1 MTQRQKRR
9 RRLRRAANAVAA
21 ITVFGLIGTHMVAQ
35 SQAQSCEAGHRTVAA
50 ASSQQY
56 EVVVSA
62 ARAGNPGAMVE
73 VAQMYRDGLGVSRD
87 LILAHAWTK
96 LATQMGVSAPHLDRT
111 IAGCLSQAEL
121 RRANA
126 KVLALLQE
134 DDQETW

>member
-1 MTQRQKRR
+1 MTQRQKRQ
-9 RRLRRAANAVAA
+9 RRLRRTATAVAVA
-21 ITVFGLIGTHMVAQ
+21 TVFGLIGTQVVAQ
-35 SQAQSCEAGHRTVAA
+35 SEAHSCGAGRRTVAA

-56 EVVVSA
+56 EIVVSA

-87 LILAHAWTK
+87 LILAHAWSK
-96 LATQMGVSAPHLDRT
+96 LATQMGASAPHLDRT
-111 IAGCLSQAEL
+111 IAACLSQAEM
-121 RRANA
+121 RQANA